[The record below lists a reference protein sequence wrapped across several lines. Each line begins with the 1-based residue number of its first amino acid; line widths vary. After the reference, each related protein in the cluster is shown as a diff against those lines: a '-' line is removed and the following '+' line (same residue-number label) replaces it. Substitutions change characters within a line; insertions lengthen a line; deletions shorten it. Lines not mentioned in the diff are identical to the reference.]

1 VRFSALD
8 QVSVPRSVQRTVVL
22 AVIAVL
28 TLAVLHYWGAS
39 HSAVRSSRRPR
50 VAPRAQMRVAP
61 RGRINDDGPV
71 MSSGSKLDVCSA
83 VRFCGVRRVLE
94 RTLWATACLVV
105 LLMPVLVGLS
115 RAGDSSPVSE
125 LSVGMGIFGTSVLVC
140 AVVLPSRLR
149 SLTRSFGIDGVLG
162 MHRFAGLLVTALV
175 LAHIVLVVAVNPAN
189 VDLLDIVHAPNR
201 ARAATGA
208 TVALGAL
215 IGLTVLRRRLRHSYE
230 VWRWVHVALAGSVLV
245 FTALHIWWLNHL
257 IRDSAMRAWFTI
269 LVLGVLGV
277 LVYRWLWRP
286 VFGARGKY
294 VVREIR
300 PETDTVSTLV
310 LQPRGHRLG
319 HRTLRFAPGQFAW
332 LRVSPSIGAQ
342 DHPFTIA
349 SSAHLRN
356 RREFTV
362 RHSGDFTRALRRLRP
377 GDPVWLDGPHGSF
390 SVDLQHSAGL
400 VMIAGGVGITPMISM
415 LRTLA
420 HRRDRRPHRLVMVA
434 RTVDELLFRAELG
447 ELQKR
452 LDLTIIELLRQPPE
466 GWTGASGAVDEALL
480 TALLPGRLRRN
491 QLGYYL
497 CGPPALV
504 TDVLTV
510 LDELNVPL
518 PRIHTEKFGI
528 V

>member
-1 VRFSALD
+1 MRFKAIGL
-8 QVSVPRSVQRTVVL
+8 VSVPRLVQRTIVL
-22 AVIAVL
+22 AVIAAL
-28 TLAVLHYWGAS
+28 LLAVLHYWGAS
-39 HSAVRSSRRPR
+39 HSAVGSSRRPR
-50 VAPRAQMRVAP
+50 VAPRARMSDNR
-61 RGRINDDGPV
+61 PV
-71 MSSGSKLDVCSA
+71 MRAGSELDVASSI
-83 VRFCGVRRVLE
+83 RFCGVRRVLE
-94 RTLWATACLVV
+94 RTLWATACLAG

-115 RAGDSSPVSE
+115 RAGDSSPLSE

-175 LAHIVLVVAVNPAN
+175 FAHIVLVVAVNPAN
-189 VDLLDIVHAPNR
+189 LGLLDIVHAPNR
-201 ARAATGA
+201 ARAAAGA
-208 TVALGAL
+208 TAALGAL
-215 IGLTVLRRRLRHSYE
+215 IGLTVLRKRLRHRYE

-245 FTALHIWWLNHL
+245 LTALHIWWLNHL
-257 IRDSAMRAWFTI
+257 IRDSAMRAWFAI

-277 LVYRWLWRP
+277 LAYRWLWRP
-286 VFGARGKY
+286 VFGTRGKY
-294 VVREIR
+294 VVRQIR
-300 PETDTVSTLV
+300 PETETVSTLV
-310 LQPRGHRLG
+310 LEPRGHRLG

-342 DHPFTIA
+342 EHPFTIA
-349 SSAHLRN
+349 SSAHIRTQ
-356 RREFTV
+356 REFTV

-390 SVDLQHSAGL
+390 SVDLQRSTGL

-420 HRRDRRPHRLVMVA
+420 HRHDRRPHRLVTVA
-434 RTVDELLFRAELG
+434 RTADELLFRSELG

-452 LDLTIIELLRQPPE
+452 LDLTVVELLRQPPE
-466 GWTGASGAVDEALL
+466 NWTGATGAVDEALL
-480 TALLPGRLRRN
+480 TELLPGRSRRN

-504 TDVLTV
+504 TDVVTV
-510 LDELNVPL
+510 LDELDVPL
-518 PRIHTEKFGI
+518 PRIHTEQFDF